1 MPSFVLI
8 ATFNTT
14 EPTDLSMIR
23 LVGGPGPWEGCVEVY
38 HDGEWGPVCDD
49 EWDDLDAEVVC
60 RMLGML

>member
-1 MPSFVLI
+1 
-8 ATFNTT
+8 
-14 EPTDLSMIR
+14 MIR